1 MQAIQK
7 QIELSRIEGL
17 IRARGRTPLPGMRI
31 FQDTTDFMKLDSGD
45 ILVLGDKPFFIIR
58 NEKEVGFGMDGD
70 PKYWVKKTIDL
81 TTGEIKIIK
90 LVFFEE
96 FTQEIGGIK
105 LRFYRSPLKEARVL
119 EAVRNHPL
127 FMQGFSINDVVGNN
141 VRIIDWIQGP
151 SLNKLVTSADI
162 SHESFFQTRLHGIL
176 SGICDCMKSLSY
188 LHDNG
193 LVHGDVRWDHILYDR
208 EREIY
213 RWIDFDYN
221 YDFPENPFGADFFGI
236 GKIIAY
242 VLGKGGFFY
251 SDIKSNPKFEDV
263 LGRLRLEDFSILEQN
278 RLMNLKKIYPYIP
291 ERLNNVL
298 LHFSGHAKV
307 FYESV
312 DEILTDLRDAMR
324 DFKDIINT

>member
-1 MQAIQK
+1 MEYR
-7 QIELSRIEGL
+7 QIEDL
-17 IRARGRTPLPGMRI
+17 ILAQGRTPMPGMSI
-31 FQDTTDFMKLDSGD
+31 FQDTSDFMKLDSGD
-45 ILVLGDKPFFIIR
+45 IMLLDNKPFFIVR

-81 TTGEIKIIK
+81 ITSEIKIIK

-96 FTQEIGGIK
+96 FTQKIGDID
-105 LRFYRSPLKEARVL
+105 LRYYRSPLKEARAL
-119 EAVRNHPL
+119 EAVRGHPL
-127 FMQGFSINDVVGNN
+127 FMQGFSIDDAVGNN

-151 SLNKLVTSADI
+151 SLNKLVTGADI
-162 SHESFFQTRLHGIL
+162 SHELFFQTRLHGIL
-176 SGICDCMKSLSY
+176 SGVCDCLQSLSY

-221 YDFPENPFGADFFGI
+221 YDFPENPFGADLFGI

-251 SDIKSNPKFEDV
+251 SDIKSNPRFEDV
-263 LGRLRLEDFSILEQN
+263 VDRLRKEDFSILEQN
-278 RLMNLKKIYPYIP
+278 RFMNLRKIYPYIP

-312 DEILTDLRDAMR
+312 DEILGDLRDALR
-324 DFKDIINT
+324 DFNDVVSI